1 MQTHQLKRVH
11 KNKKMAAVG
20 RGGTRGKTSG
30 RGTKG
35 QKARAG
41 RKLRPEMRDIIKK
54 LPKRRGRGKNS
65 FLSIQEKPYLVS
77 LEIIEKVF
85 SDGEKVTP
93 ALLVKKEVLSLYKGR
108 LPMVKIL
115 GGGKLTKKLDLS
127 GLSVSAKS
135 REAVEKAGGKVTE

>member
-1 MQTHQLKRVH
+1 
-11 KNKKMAAVG
+11 MAAVG

-65 FLSIQEKPYLVS
+65 FLSIQQKPFLIN
-77 LEIIEKVF
+77 LEIIESLF
-85 SDGEKVTP
+85 NDGEKITP
-93 ALLVKKEVLSLYKGR
+93 VALVKKEVLSLYKGR
-108 LPMVKIL
+108 SPRVKIL
-115 GGGKLTKKLDLS
+115 GNGKLTKKFHLS
-127 GLSVSAKS
+127 GFSISLQAK
-135 REAVEKAGGKVTE
+135 EKVEKAGGKVT